1 MDKPNDLRSPRQRAR
16 TKGREKFAPVL
27 PDYDGSGITK
37 REWMATQLL
46 AGMLP
51 RGGFLAGYEEDPLVQ
66 AAVSLAGKLLE
77 RLIETD
83 GIDLLPPGEPVF
95 ENSGAFFVPSDLD
108 AADMDGED
116 DEPDFDERDTEDLAD
131 TDEIPY

>member
-1 MDKPNDLRSPRQRAR
+1 MKNHNSEPAIPRDLRTPRQRAR

-37 REWMATQLL
+37 REWIATQLL

-51 RGGFLAGYEEDPLVQ
+51 RGPLASYEEDSLVE
-66 AAVSLAGKLLE
+66 AAVALTGKLLE

-95 ENSGAFFVPSDLD
+95 EGGGAFFIPSDLD
-108 AADMDGED
+108 AADTDDED
-116 DEPDFDERDTEDLAD
+116 DEPDFDDTEDLD
-131 TDEIPY
+131 IPY